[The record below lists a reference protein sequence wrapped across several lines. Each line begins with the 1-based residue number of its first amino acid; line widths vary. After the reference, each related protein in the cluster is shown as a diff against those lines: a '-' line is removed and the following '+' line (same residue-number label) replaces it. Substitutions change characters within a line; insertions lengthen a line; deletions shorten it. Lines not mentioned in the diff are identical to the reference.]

1 MRHMRLFEAIAIAV
15 TVKHIERELAG
26 DDLTSA
32 YRSKAR
38 MFS

>member
-15 TVKHIERELAG
+15 TGKHIERELAG